1 MKSNREMCAE
11 AREMLKSGWS
21 GRVMAVM
28 VSLYALT
35 LFATSLVAAVYK
47 DRNIQTWWDF
57 LAEKA
62 RLGRMGLDF
71 TVPSSSIAWSMT
83 GATAFLQ
90 LVSFLFTALLLYGVT
105 MVFLKAVRNDENRWF
120 ADSFGG
126 YSRPLQLFYLIFVI
140 HVRMFLWSLLLIV
153 PGVVAYYKY
162 RLAWYLKCEH
172 PDFGAEEC
180 ISRSVKMMEG
190 HKLQLFMLDLHY
202 FIPIFLLVAGV
213 VVLNKLLFQA
223 QSAFPAVFG
232 LAGAVLSFLALWLE
246 LTLVVRYF
254 AARTVFYRE
263 LAALQPQD
271 VGDDLPGDDI

>member
-28 VSLYALT
+28 VSLYVPT

-57 LAEKA
+57 LLEKA
-62 RLGRMGLDF
+62 RNSQMGLGF

-83 GATAFLQ
+83 GATTFMQ
-90 LVSFLFTALLLYGVT
+90 LVSFLFSAILLYGVT
-105 MVFLKAVRNDENRWF
+105 MVFLKAIRNDESRWF

-126 YSRPLQLFYLIFVI
+126 YARPLQLFYLIFVI
-140 HVRMFLWSLLLIV
+140 HVRMFLWSLLLFV

-246 LTLVVRYF
+246 LTLLVRYF

-263 LAALQPQD
+263 LAAQQPQD
-271 VGDDLPGDDI
+271 GGDDLTGDDI